1 MACRVRGRQ
10 DRVLVCEECDT
21 VWEGDAAPRGTP
33 PYVILE
39 EYLARFGLP
48 GLWSELE
55 WLEAAPLPEA
65 IRHLAGGYFH
75 QDHDLESGTPR
86 QAVEAYRDEE
96 PPEAVT
102 ALRVAITE
110 LLAAAP
116 SERELVRL
124 WLGQAGAAYDPRDDG
139 ITMSRWFGLVLKVME
154 ERE

>member
-21 VWEGDAAPRGTP
+21 VWEGGAAPRGTP

-65 IRHLAGGYFH
+65 IGQLAARYFH
-75 QDHDLESGTPR
+75 QDYDLDSGTPG
-86 QAVEAYRDEE
+86 QAVESFRDEE
-96 PPEAVT
+96 PPEAVA
-102 ALRVAITE
+102 ALRAAVTE
-110 LLAAAP
+110 LLAAGL
-116 SERELVRL
+116 SERELARL
-124 WLGQAGAAYDPRDDG
+124 WLGQAGAAYDPRDEG
-139 ITMSRWFGLVLKVME
+139 IAMARWFAMVLEVTAEK
-154 ERE
+154 